1 MGGHKNDKKPKIKVN
16 NKPMTLDELDK
27 GQ

>member
-1 MGGHKNDKKPKIKVN
+1 MDRKPKIKVN